1 MLIQNRDA
9 EAERDPRLGKLLRV
23 ASIGTVDTWL
33 IVLRGNSG
41 AGKTTIARALRE
53 KLGRGVAWVEQ
64 DYLRRIVLRQHDIPD
79 GRNIGLIAQTVRY
92 ALDHEFDV
100 VLEGILFAAHY
111 LEMLPA
117 LREDHRGRT
126 LWYWLDVSLDETLR
140 RHTTRAQATEFS
152 ADAMRSWCQERDS
165 LDFVTETIVPEESTV
180 EETVE
185 WILADLQREQ
195 RRPNPHRIDAAYIA
209 DF

>member
-1 MLIQNRDA
+1 M
-9 EAERDPRLGKLLRV
+9 GKLLRV

-41 AGKTTIARALRE
+41 AGKSTIARALRA

-64 DYLRRIVLRQHDIPD
+64 DYLRRIVLREHDVPD
-79 GRNIGLIAQTVRY
+79 GLNIGLIAQTVRY

-111 LEMLPA
+111 LEMLRA

-126 LWYWLDVSLDETLR
+126 LWYWLDVSLDETLL
-140 RHTTRAQATEFS
+140 RHTTRAQATEFC
-152 ADAMRSWCQERDS
+152 ADAMRSWYQERDS

-185 WILADLQREQ
+185 WILADLQREP
-195 RRPNPHRIDAAYIA
+195 RRPNPHRTDAAYIG